1 MYKALQTQI
10 AMITEDK
17 VTKIFCI
24 TDDFCNFFDAIMA
37 KYMLKTINK
46 RKYHCY
52 STMSKAEIMLMIFYH
67 RGERTARFRGIRNV
81 INHAPAPAAPPMKRD
96 FISR

>member
-67 RGERTARFRGIRNV
+67 WGAHHILRI
-81 INHAPAPAAPPMKRD
+81 APPMKRE
-96 FISR
+96 FYFTTTLRPPTI